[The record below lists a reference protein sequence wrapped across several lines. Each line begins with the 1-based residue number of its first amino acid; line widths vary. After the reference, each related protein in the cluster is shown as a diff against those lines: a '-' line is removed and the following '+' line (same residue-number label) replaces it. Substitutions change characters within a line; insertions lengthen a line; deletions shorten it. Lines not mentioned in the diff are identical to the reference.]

1 MRSSAFLRF
10 FAPLLC
16 IIVLLCVF
24 VLTLAHPASAAVT
37 IYNFQVGPNNATYTG
52 TGALGA
58 GGPVFNRVDYS
69 GTSDVNSVAD
79 ARSSTGV
86 VTPGVSLTLHCD
98 GRFDAGSKD
107 GFGSPTPISAKA
119 DDAPALLQNFATIK
133 NNSAAAIT
141 LSGLPPLT
149 SFKIV
154 FYGTNGTFSDGTRGT
169 KFTLYKDAGLK
180 TVTGSAVTT
189 CTTMTRFAAPSNFV
203 TLSGTTDPGGNV
215 FAAYTGAVGS
225 EGDFNGLQIQV
236 GKP

>member
-1 MRSSAFLRF
+1 MRSSAFLYF
-10 FAPLLC
+10 FALLLC
-16 IIVLLCVF
+16 IF

-58 GGPVFNRVDYS
+58 GGPVFNRIDYS
-69 GTSDVNSVAD
+69 GTSDVNAVAD
-79 ARSSTGV
+79 AKSSTGV
-86 VTPGVSLTLHCD
+86 VTPGVSLTFHGD

-119 DDAPALLQNFATIK
+119 GDAAALLQNFATIK
-133 NNSAAAIT
+133 NAAAAIT

-149 SFKIV
+149 PFKVV

-169 KFTLYKDAGLK
+169 KFTLYKDAALK
-180 TVTGSAVTT
+180 TNVGSAVTT
-189 CTTMTRFAAPSNFV
+189 CTTEAAFASPGNFV
-203 TLSGTTDPGGNV
+203 TLSGTTDPAGNV
-215 FAAYTGAVGS
+215 FAAYTGAVGN